1 MTLRMSVG
9 DAVHVE
15 EGVARGTRV
24 RAGSRGGGPARVF
37 RRQRLRRVRLRG
49 GMLNG
54 GEVGGA
60 L

>member
-1 MTLRMSVG
+1 MRMSVG
-9 DAVHVE
+9 VVVHVE

-24 RAGSRGGGPARVF
+24 RAGSRSGGPARVF
-37 RRQRLRRVRLRG
+37 RRQWLRRVMLRG